1 MQTLLPA
8 DELVELNTAFEA
20 AHPRQILAWAL
31 ERSGLDRIA
40 IASAFQAEGTIV
52 MHLATQIRPDIPI
65 LFLET
70 GYQFAETLAFKEQLA
85 ERMGLNVV
93 DLVGEHTVAEQAE
106 VFGPR
111 LFERDPERCCELNK
125 VQPMFQALRDLDAWI
140 TAFRRESSPTRAD
153 APFVQQYELEPDR
166 WIVKINPMAAWS
178 APRGVG
184 VPEGERPSPQPAL
197 RPGLRVDRLRALH
210 TDAVPR
216 RAGACGTVGRVVQV
230 GVRDPGDS
238 CDASGDDPER
248 LRRELHFQA
257 AVIAERVAVH
267 LDGERVLRGNEHVR
281 GVVDVL
287 DVAAGHVAR

>member
-20 AHPRQILAWAL
+20 VHPREILAWAL

-111 LFERDPERCCELNK
+111 LFERDPERCCDLNK
-125 VQPMFQALRDLDAWI
+125 VQPMFHALRDLDAWI

-178 APRGVG
+178 GQEVWGYLKENDLPHNPLYDLGYASIGCAPCTRMRFPDE
-184 VPEGERPSPQPAL
+184 PE
-197 RPGLRVDRLRALH
+197 
-210 TDAVPR
+210 
-216 RAGACGTVGRVVQV
+216 RAGRWAGLSKWECGIQATPATPQATTQ
-230 GVRDPGDS
+230 S
-238 CDASGDDPER
+238 ASGASSTSK
-248 LRRELHFQA
+248 RR
-257 AVIAERVAVH
+257 
-267 LDGERVLRGNEHVR
+267 
-281 GVVDVL
+281 
-287 DVAAGHVAR
+287 